1 MKTVVISL
9 GGSLIVPDKID
20 YDFINNFKDLIFK
33 FKNIKFVIVTGGGRV
48 AREYINV
55 LRKEG
60 LSQKMQSLIG
70 IAVTRLNARF
80 MSNFF
85 KSDVC
90 NTIIQNSLKDI
101 KNLLLK
107 NRIVFCGGLRYQEDN
122 TSDGT
127 AAQVANYLK
136 CEFVNMTN
144 VKGLY
149 NKDPRKYR
157 DAKFIKE
164 INFNDFYKMINKIKY
179 EAGQHFVL
187 DQNAAK
193 IIKENKI
200 KTVIIGRDLKN
211 FENYLKGKEFIGT
224 IIC

>member
-1 MKTVVISL
+1 
-9 GGSLIVPDKID
+9 
-20 YDFINNFKDLIFK
+20 N
-33 FKNIKFVIVTGGGRV
+33 KNIKFVIITGGGRV
-48 AREYINV
+48 AREYING
-55 LRKEG
+55 LKKEG
-60 LSQKMQSLIG
+60 LNQKMQSLIG

-85 KSDVC
+85 KNHASS
-90 NTIIQNSLKDI
+90 TIPNSLKEI
-101 KNLLLK
+101 RNLLSK
-107 NRIVFCGGLRYQEDN
+107 NNIVFAGGLRYQEDN

-127 AAQVANYLK
+127 ATQITSYLK

-149 NKDPRKYR
+149 NKDPEKHR

-164 INFNDFYKMINKIKY
+164 ISFDDFYKMISKIKY

-187 DQNAAK
+187 DQHAAK

-200 KTVIIGRDLKN
+200 KTTILGKDLKN
-211 FENYLKGKEFIGT
+211 FENYLKNKEFVGT
-224 IIC
+224 IIS

>member
-1 MKTVVISL
+1 MRIVVISL
-9 GGSLIVPDKID
+9 GGSLIIPDEID
-20 YDFINNFKDLIFK
+20 YNFINNFKDLILK
-33 FKNIKFVIVTGGGRV
+33 FKNIKFVIVTGGGRI
-48 AREYINV
+48 ARKYING
-55 LRKEG
+55 LKKEG
-60 LSQKMQSLIG
+60 LNQKMQCLIG

-85 KSDVC
+85 KNNASG
-90 NTIIQNSLKDI
+90 TTPNSLKEI
-101 KNLLLK
+101 KNLLSK
-107 NRIVFCGGLRYQEDN
+107 NKIVFAGGLRYQEDN

-127 AAQVANYLK
+127 AAQIANYLN

-149 NKDPRKYR
+149 NKDPRKYK

-164 INFNDFYKMINKIKY
+164 ISFDEFYKIANKLRY

-187 DQNAAK
+187 DQHAAK

-200 KTVIIGRDLKN
+200 KTVIIGKDLKN
-211 FENYLKGKEFIGT
+211 FENYLKCKEFIGT
-224 IIC
+224 IIS

>member
-9 GGSLIVPDKID
+9 GGSLIIPDEID
-20 YDFINNFKDLIFK
+20 YNFINNFKDTILK

-48 AREYINV
+48 AREYING
-55 LRKEG
+55 LKKEG
-60 LSQKMQSLIG
+60 LSQRMQSLIG
-70 IAVTRLNARF
+70 IAVIRLNARF

-85 KSDVC
+85 KNNASS
-90 NTIIQNSLKDI
+90 TIPNSLKEI
-101 KNLLLK
+101 KDLLSK
-107 NRIVFCGGLRYQEDN
+107 NNIVFAGGLRYQEDN

-127 AAQVANYLK
+127 AAQIANYLK

-149 NKDPRKYR
+149 NKDPRKYK

-164 INFNDFYKMINKIKY
+164 ISFDDFYKIVNKLKY

-187 DQNAAK
+187 DQHAAK
-193 IIKENKI
+193 VIKENKI
-200 KTVIIGRDLKN
+200 MTVILGRDLKN
-211 FENYLKGKEFIGT
+211 FKNYLKNKGFIGT
-224 IIC
+224 IIS

>member
-1 MKTVVISL
+1 MRTIVISL

-20 YDFINNFKDLIFK
+20 YNFINNFKDIILK

-48 AREYINV
+48 AREYING
-55 LRKEG
+55 LKKEG
-60 LSQKMQSLIG
+60 LNQKMQSLIG

-85 KSDVC
+85 KNNASS
-90 NTIIQNSLKDI
+90 TIPNSLKEI
-101 KNLLLK
+101 KNLVSK
-107 NRIVFCGGLRYQEDN
+107 NKIVFAGGLRYQEDN

-127 AAQVANYLK
+127 AAAIANYLN
-136 CEFVNMTN
+136 CEFINMTN

-149 NKDPRKYR
+149 TKDPKKYR
-157 DAKFIKE
+157 DAKFIKN
-164 INFNDFYKMINKIKY
+164 ISFNDFYNMINKIKY

-200 KTVIIGRDLKN
+200 KTAIIGRDLKN
-211 FENYLKGKEFIGT
+211 FENYLK
-224 IIC
+224 